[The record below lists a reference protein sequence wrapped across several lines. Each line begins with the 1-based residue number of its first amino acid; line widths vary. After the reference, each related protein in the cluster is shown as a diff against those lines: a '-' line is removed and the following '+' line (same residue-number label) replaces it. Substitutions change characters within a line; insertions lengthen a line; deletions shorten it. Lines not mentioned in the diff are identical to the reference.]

1 MTSAWR
7 TRWWP
12 GEPAASAPDQ
22 VSRLRRIAPL
32 LVLPALVGAA
42 NYRFGLPI
50 EPDASYYVGGISLF
64 PSPLGTLLGS
74 AGGYSGLAVVNGA
87 ASFAVILLVGLIA
100 RELGGQ
106 PLIAQAVALL
116 IARGEWFQ
124 TWGMDSPGVALLLMA
139 ALLHFR
145 GRSKWA
151 VTFIGLAA
159 ATHLATLPLA
169 LGALVMHATRRS
181 VLALVL
187 GLTAAGAAVAYFT
200 DYRAAFQVLQEPRA
214 LVEGADELITVCWP
228 LLLLA
233 CVATFHPRV
242 RLIFVGSALGA
253 ILAGAIPA
261 SVNQVNMTRY
271 AVPCIFIAAAGVR
284 LRGSFGTA
292 RVGSPLRDEVARAPR
307 SARTPDKTATSSA

>member
-1 MTSAWR
+1 MTPAWR

-12 GEPAASAPDQ
+12 GEPAASVPDQ
-22 VSRLRRIAPL
+22 ARHLRRIAPM

-42 NYRFGLPI
+42 NYHFGLPI
-50 EPDASYYVGGISLF
+50 EPDASYYVGGVSLF
-64 PSPLGTLLGS
+64 PSPLGTLLGT
-74 AGGYSGLAVVNGA
+74 AGGYSGLAVLNGA
-87 ASFAVILLVGLIA
+87 ASFVVILLVGLIA

-106 PLIAQAVALL
+106 PLVAQAVALL

-139 ALLHFR
+139 ALLQLR
-145 GRSKWA
+145 GRSTWA
-151 VTFIGLAA
+151 VIFIGLAA

-181 VLALVL
+181 VMAIAV
-187 GLTAAGAAVAYFT
+187 GFAAAGAAVAYFT
-200 DYRAAFQVLQEPRA
+200 NYRAAFQVLQEPRA
-214 LVEGADELITVCWP
+214 FVEGTHELLTVCWP

-242 RLIFVGSALGA
+242 RLIFIGSALGA

-261 SVNQVNMTRY
+261 SVNQLNMTRY

-284 LRGSFGTA
+284 LRGSLGRAKA
-292 RVGSPLRDEVARAPR
+292 RPLRDEVAQG
-307 SARTPDKTATSSA
+307 TA